1 FQEDHDSFLTAG
13 GSGFGGHVAMATDL
27 LRRLPGRQQ
36 QQQLRS
42 LDDLGDVVEFFS
54 EVFALTCPEAATSVL
69 DEGGGADGL
78 DKLRGIIDSLAD
90 DVIGV
95 SLSHI
100 RPEDVLA
107 RDRTAVGNLVE
118 IFHGLA
124 EFAPDLEAAAEP
136 PRTSAIEAAVD
147 ARPPPRAAA
156 DEFRPATPPRPSE
169 NSKRQQT
176 AAAAAHIDYDSPA
189 LEMPPSLRRSYE
201 QLHRLADRTLRLS
214 REAVTAPAPAA
225 SRLED
230 DSEDSDAGDKF
241 QRGQQ
246 LRWRRASEGAEFRND
261 NTESDEAPD
270 DAASASDGGDSGV
283 GGGGGEGGGRG
294 GLCCGLPATSPR
306 ARLAGYAEEHAVRV
320 EEERLRLRRLQRE
333 RQLRLAAEAGGR
345 ADGRDTA
352 AAAETAMLTERRRQL
367 EAAYRQSERQ
377 LRDEVGGGRGRGGGL
392 IKSRARQCPIKQ
404 AKQQRQRRPA
414 AHGDPQLLPE
424 LLSEF
429 PFLDVSEATLRQMR
443 DRLDRHSRHMA
454 ATAASASRGAGGRG
468 NKAAAV
474 VTDAERRQR
483 LLVESLRR
491 EAAAAERQREQS
503 ERRAAAIRVR
513 ALDRERRS
521 ESAKARQY
529 YDQFVARQR
538 ARMLAKRSVEEQV
551 FRRLFTEA
559 LQLQRQR
566 IREHRTRARD
576 HQAELHKRTADE
588 VASMENFYRDRF
600 AMLAESLATERRELQ
615 VRERAHDHLV
625 RGLSRDLRRRME
637 TEVRDIQEQLARD
650 QDDAH
655 FRQLDA
661 DQVLARLY
669 SRMAEPPRLH
679 AV

>member
-27 LRRLPGRQQ
+27 LRRLPGR

-100 RPEDVLA
+100 RPKDVLA

-147 ARPPPRAAA
+147 ARPRPRAAA

-169 NSKRQQT
+169 NSTRQQT
-176 AAAAAHIDYDSPA
+176 SAAAARIDYDNPA
-189 LEMPPSLRRSYE
+189 PEMPPSLRRSYE

-230 DSEDSDAGDKF
+230 DSEDSDAGDEF

-306 ARLAGYAEEHAVRV
+306 TRLAGYAEEHAVRV

-333 RQLRLAAEAGGR
+333 RQLRLAAEA
-345 ADGRDTA
+345 ARDTA

-404 AKQQRQRRPA
+404 AKQQRKRCPA
-414 AHGDPQLLPE
+414 APGDPQLLPE

-474 VTDAERRQR
+474 VADAERRQR

-491 EAAAAERQREQS
+491 EAAAAERQREH
-503 ERRAAAIRVR
+503 
-513 ALDRERRS
+513 